1 MQNQYILK
9 HVKLKKKDIGN
20 VYSGQRSAIQTAIFW
35 KHSKF
40 AMLNSDSESKLTVFK
55 VLNT

>member
-20 VYSGQRSAIQTAIFW
+20 VYSGQRSAI
-35 KHSKF
+35 
-40 AMLNSDSESKLTVFK
+40 LTNFLK
-55 VLNT
+55 TFQICNAK